1 MKLVLVVA
9 FLALI
14 CMART
19 VPMRSSST
27 RTLIMSD
34 YDDEEHDHRIQ
45 DNVGNDDDDEEE
57 EEEEEEEA
65 IITTTA
71 TTTTNRFTF
80 AFPTRNRDLIPTR
93 SRIPTETTTAMRTAS
108 STKYDFDEANV
119 DDDNAFGEYDGDF
132 KYLKKIRRA
141 MQRFFEELKKLMQK
155 ITGSEYVTAAQ
166 QRQSNQ
172 YDS

>member
-27 RTLIMSD
+27 RTLIIPD
-34 YDDEEHDHRIQ
+34 YHNDEHGQRIQ
-45 DNVGNDDDDEEE
+45 DAFGNDDDDDY
-57 EEEEEEEA
+57 EEEEEA
-65 IITTTA
+65 AITTT
-71 TTTTNRFTF
+71 TRSTS

-93 SRIPTETTTAMRTAS
+93 RSVPTETTTSIRTTS
-108 STKYDFDEANV
+108 TTKYDFDAASV
-119 DDDNAFGEYDGDF
+119 DDDNTFGEYDGDF

-155 ITGSEYVTAAQ
+155 ITGSEYFTAAQ

-172 YDS
+172 YAS